1 MDITFTHLGFEMI
14 SEVRVQQL
22 WWKLCELK
30 RLGRAA
36 EELGLREK
44 IKKQQFSVFTISFTL
59 QTLNMGLQ
67 GMELQKIDRIQN
79 TPSNIVDILS

>member
-1 MDITFTHLGFEMI
+1 MI

-30 RLGRAA
+30 HLGRAA

-44 IKKQQFSVFTISFTL
+44 IKKAAVFSLHNFLHPSDSEHGSSGDGASENRPDTKYPKQHSGHPF
-59 QTLNMGLQ
+59 LN
-67 GMELQKIDRIQN
+67 
-79 TPSNIVDILS
+79 TF